1 MGRSRTQ
8 HSLTFQEMVQI
19 MGDLPVLGNIKRPLE
34 QQVRVFI
41 VIDELGDGIVVTT
54 GNHARGSLLL
64 RD

>member
-1 MGRSRTQ
+1 
-8 HSLTFQEMVQI
+8 

-54 GNHARGSLLL
+54 GKHAGGSLLL
-64 RD
+64 GN